1 MPIAQ
6 INGHDMYYEVH
17 GDGPPAVYIGGWD
30 TFCHGRHHYLA
41 RGMTDQ
47 FSTVIIDYRGW
58 VSQPMTTPW
67 SLQRSY
73 LPTTLLGCWIT
84 SI

>member
-1 MPIAQ
+1 MPIAH

-17 GDGPPAVYIGGWD
+17 GEGPPAVYIGGWD

-47 FSTVIIDYRGW
+47 FSTVITE
-58 VSQPMTTPW
+58 VSGNQMTIP
-67 SLQRSY
+67 LYPHRPSY
-73 LPTTLLGCWIT
+73 MLTT
-84 SI
+84 S

>member
-30 TFCHGRHHYLA
+30 TFCHGRHHYL
-41 RGMTDQ
+41 RGA
-47 FSTVIIDYRGW
+47 
-58 VSQPMTTPW
+58 
-67 SLQRSY
+67 
-73 LPTTLLGCWIT
+73 
-84 SI
+84 

>member
-1 MPIAQ
+1 MPIAH

-47 FSTVIIDYRGW
+47 FSTVIIECR
-58 VSQPMTTPW
+58 
-67 SLQRSY
+67 LQRSC
-73 LPTTLLGCWIT
+73 LLMTLLLC
-84 SI
+84 

>member
-30 TFCHGRHHYLA
+30 TFAMVGVTILRE
-41 RGMTDQ
+41 G
-47 FSTVIIDYRGW
+47 
-58 VSQPMTTPW
+58 
-67 SLQRSY
+67 
-73 LPTTLLGCWIT
+73 
-84 SI
+84 

>member
-30 TFCHGRHHYLA
+30 TFCHGRHHISLITA
-41 RGMTDQ
+41 SRLSIAISKPSRTCAL
-47 FSTVIIDYRGW
+47 FSA
-58 VSQPMTTPW
+58 
-67 SLQRSY
+67 
-73 LPTTLLGCWIT
+73 
-84 SI
+84 

>member
-47 FSTVIIDYRGW
+47 FSTC
-58 VSQPMTTPW
+58 
-67 SLQRSY
+67 
-73 LPTTLLGCWIT
+73 LLYT
-84 SI
+84 SPSPRDVEESRMPSSA

>member
-1 MPIAQ
+1 MPIAH

-41 RGMTDQ
+41 
-47 FSTVIIDYRGW
+47 
-58 VSQPMTTPW
+58 
-67 SLQRSY
+67 QRND
-73 LPTTLLGCWIT
+73 
-84 SI
+84 

>member
-30 TFCHGRHHYLA
+30 TFCHGRSHYLA

-47 FSTVIIDYRGW
+47 YSTVIIDYRGI
-58 VSQPMTTPW
+58 
-67 SLQRSY
+67 Y
-73 LPTTLLGCWIT
+73 KLLLNYKNKKIEN
-84 SI
+84 S

>member
-30 TFCHGRHHYLA
+30 TFCHGRSHYLA

-47 FSTVIIDYRGW
+47 YSTVIIDYRGL
-58 VSQPMTTPW
+58 VSRPMTTRW
-67 SLQRSY
+67 SPLRNC
-73 LPTTLLGCWIT
+73 LPMTSLVCWIT
-84 SI
+84 ST